1 MFKRALLHIG
11 FEKTGSTSIQAFLT
25 DKVARLRALGYFV
38 PQSLSREDGFCNH
51 TRLAAYALA
60 DHKLDDDLRLHHGVT
75 NAEGLAAFR
84 ETTTAN
90 LIEEAAQAAGCGFML
105 LSNEHLSSRITEPG
119 ELASLQALLATV
131 CEEVTIFVYL
141 RNQADLL
148 QSAYNEAIKVGFHD
162 IDLIPDFDKAAT
174 GGWIERR
181 YFEYGKTLDLWADAF
196 GQENIA
202 VRLFEPDGLLFG
214 DVVQDLLFRI
224 HVDPSRFTA
233 FPRANEGLDAA
244 AQHFLK
250 QLNGSLSH
258 LAPNEAARIR
268 ERVVDIL
275 MQKRRGSGR
284 KLTTSEASSFI
295 AQFKDENDSVRRR
308 WFPDRPTLF
317 RLRDDAGAEAAA
329 PDDDAFQI
337 MTLLLKSIL

>member
-25 DKVARLRALGYFV
+25 DNVDRLRALGYFV
-38 PQSLSREDGFCNH
+38 PRSLAREDGFCNH

-75 NAEGLAAFR
+75 NADQLAAFR
-84 ETTTAN
+84 ETTTTN
-90 LIEEAAQAAGCGFML
+90 LAQEAAQAAGCGFML

-131 CEEVTIFVYL
+131 CEEATIFVYL
-141 RNQADLL
+141 RNQAELL

-162 IDLIPDFDKAAT
+162 IDLIPDFAT
-174 GGWIERR
+174 PAPDGWVERR
-181 YFEYGKTLDLWADAF
+181 YFEYGSTLDLWAETF
-196 GQENIA
+196 GRENIA
-202 VRLFEPDGLLFG
+202 IRLFEPDGLLFG

-268 ERVVDIL
+268 ERVVEIL
-275 MQKRRGSGR
+275 MQKRRGTGR
-284 KLTTSEASSFI
+284 RLTTSEAATFI
-295 AQFKDENDSVRRR
+295 AQFEDENESVRRR

-317 RLRDDAGAEAAA
+317 RIRSDTGGANGAPEDDS
-329 PDDDAFQI
+329 FKI
-337 MTLLLKSIL
+337 VTLLLESVL